1 MNQPVGGL
9 LAAFSRTAGQVI
21 AAINPETQRAIY
33 TDTSFAE
40 LKRQHPDLEL
50 ESAHR
55 AVEIVEALHITAP
68 EEISAEQYEQA
79 LSEQRPRERIGTT
92 FLARPLVCGSVGTF
106 YTCLSNRYY
115 RMQQRITMPLDEAWR
130 TFDKAIQ
137 AAEEVHTEDNV
148 MEPASEP
155 TAPQAFDDQRAAA

>member
-1 MNQPVGGL
+1 MNPPIGGL

-50 ESAHR
+50 ESAQR
-55 AVEIVEALHITAP
+55 AVEIVETLHITAP
-68 EEISAEQYEQA
+68 EEVSAGQYEQA

-115 RMQQRITMPLDEAWR
+115 RMQQRITMPLAEAWR
-130 TFDKAIQ
+130 TFDSAIQ
-137 AAEEVHTEDNV
+137 AAEEVHTGDAVKE
-148 MEPASEP
+148 EASEP
-155 TAPQAFDDQRAAA
+155 AAHQDFRDQRSAA